1 MAETLIC
8 YVVCAERLDNDCE
21 TIRCVCIDEST
32 AEKICED
39 MNASDRLNQYY
50 YYEKDLHK

>member
-1 MAETLIC
+1 MSETSVC

-50 YYEKDLHK
+50 YYEKELHK